1 MGRTPGAK
9 NKVKAIN
16 EDVAQRS
23 DDKEVLAPV
32 RSINGI
38 EYYELNELY
47 RVYEFPNGKQIQID
61 SVKFLNISES
71 GGHRIITADGRVY
84 YVKPKESWFMEI
96 GPSPFLQERG
106 FVL

>member
-9 NKVKAIN
+9 NKPKGSEDILTDKA
-16 EDVAQRS
+16 VSRPMP
-23 DDKEVLAPV
+23 PV
-32 RSINGI
+32 QSINGI